1 MHGTQTA
8 TRKSGALD
16 PARQNRDDDLNYET
30 GRGYFRHPVS
40 PLAAV
45 RESFLPF
52 IEQPAN
58 DGVDT
63 LAKASD
69 FLQNPFSRLYKA
81 RFAQV
86 LTFSSR
92 ICTNYAIA

>member
-1 MHGTQTA
+1 MTT
-8 TRKSGALD
+8 
-16 PARQNRDDDLNYET
+16 LNYET

-69 FLQNPFSRLYKA
+69 FPAKPIFTPL
-81 RFAQV
+81 
-86 LTFSSR
+86 
-92 ICTNYAIA
+92 